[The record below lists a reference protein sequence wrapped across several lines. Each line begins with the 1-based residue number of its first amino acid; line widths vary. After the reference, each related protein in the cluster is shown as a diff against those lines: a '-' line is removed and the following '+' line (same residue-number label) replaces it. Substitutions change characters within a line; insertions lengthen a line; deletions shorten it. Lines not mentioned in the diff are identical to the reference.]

1 MIDNI
6 SIQNFKCFESIDLS
20 LGMLNIFS
28 GINGMGKSTAIQS
41 LLLVKQSQ
49 EQYPSLQYL
58 ILNGDYTT
66 LGVGKDI
73 LYENADKDEITFTFN
88 DKSGELIIKAS
99 YEAESDILNADLL
112 NSSIIESLK
121 SDFEYINAGR
131 LSPQTV
137 YEKSSLYV
145 NNKFQ
150 LGIFGQYTAHYLAI
164 HQDDP
169 VEEDGKSYTLKDL
182 TQRWLDKISPNI
194 KLNIKTIPNTDLA
207 QINYYYTQAPTA
219 IKTAE
224 YRPTNVGFGIS
235 YVLPVITALLK
246 ANSGDILII
255 ENPEAHLHPHGQLE
269 MGELIARSAARGV
282 QIFIETHSDHV
293 LNGIRIGVK
302 NHLIHAEATKLFFF
316 EAVPE
321 DGKIKHIAQT
331 PQILPDGRLDFWP
344 DGFFD
349 EWEKALDQIIY

>member
-6 SIQNFKCFESIDLS
+6 SIHNFKCFESIDLS
-20 LGMLNIFS
+20 LEMLNIFS

-41 LLLVKQSQ
+41 LLLIKQSQ

-66 LGVGKDI
+66 LGVGKDV
-73 LYENADKDEITFTFN
+73 LYENADKDEITFTFK
-88 DKSGELIIKAS
+88 DKSGELIIRTS
-99 YEAESDILNADLL
+99 YEAESDVLNADLL
-112 NSSIIESLK
+112 NSPIIESLK

-145 NNKFQ
+145 NNKSQ

-169 VEEDGKSYTLKDL
+169 IEEDGKSYTLKDL
-182 TQRWLDKISPNI
+182 IQRWLDKISPNV

-219 IKTAE
+219 IKTGE

-246 ANSGDILII
+246 AKPGDILII

-293 LNGIRIGVK
+293 LNGLRIGVK
-302 NHLIHAEATKLFFF
+302 NHLIDAEATRLFFF
-316 EAVPE
+316 EAIPE
-321 DGKIKHIAQT
+321 DGKVQHIAQT

-349 EWEKALDQIIY
+349 EWEKALDQIV